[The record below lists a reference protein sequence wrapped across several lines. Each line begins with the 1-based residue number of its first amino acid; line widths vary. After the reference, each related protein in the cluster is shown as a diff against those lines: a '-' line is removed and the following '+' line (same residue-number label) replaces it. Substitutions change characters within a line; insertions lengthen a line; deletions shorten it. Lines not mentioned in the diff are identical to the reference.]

1 MNPKEKLESLQ
12 RDIKARAG
20 RLRTEVEVKQGE
32 LKDQSFK
39 VVLEFSESALNTVAE
54 VVDKVAE
61 EPATQLRKGV
71 ERIRTQQKALV
82 TPPVEDYDSLNVK
95 VITAKMGDLGAYD
108 LKKIANYERAHK
120 NRKTILREV
129 DRRLAS

>member
-39 VVLEFSESALNTVAE
+39 VVLELSESALNTVAE
-54 VVDKVAE
+54 VVDKIPVAKAPHAHDE
-61 EPATQLRKGV
+61 REPRNGNIDQRH
-71 ERIRTQQKALV
+71 
-82 TPPVEDYDSLNVK
+82 S
-95 VITAKMGDLGAYD
+95 
-108 LKKIANYERAHK
+108 
-120 NRKTILREV
+120 
-129 DRRLAS
+129 